1 MAARPILILGA
12 SSLVGGFLL
21 PRLEAAGLPFTA
33 VSRRV
38 GERGPHEGWL
48 QADLATPEG
57 RAALPPAPI
66 VICLA
71 PAWVLP
77 EALETL
83 KANGLKRLIAFSSTS
98 VVTKAASPLESERKV
113 ARDLDRGEAAVRS
126 SGVDWTILRPTLIYA
141 EGQDG
146 NISRLASI
154 IRRFGF
160 IPLSGAASGLRQPV
174 HADDLAFAVLQALA
188 SPATHG
194 RDYDLSGSETLSYRA
209 MVERIFRAL
218 GKRPRIVTV
227 PPFLWRTAFNLAAP
241 LLPGATGEMGTRME
255 RDLVFVNRKATA
267 DFGWKPRGFEPKF

>member
-1 MAARPILILGA
+1 MAHSPILILGA

-33 VSRRV
+33 VSRQ
-38 GERGPHEGWL
+38 PHDCWL

-57 RAALPPAPI
+57 PAALPPAPI

-83 KANGLKRLIAFSSTS
+83 KANGMKRLIAFSSTS
-98 VVTKAASPLESERKV
+98 VVTKAASPIESERKT

-141 EGQDG
+141 EGRDG

-154 IRRFGF
+154 IRRFGM
-160 IPLSGAASGLRQPV
+160 IPLSGRASGLRQPV
-174 HADDLAFAVLQALA
+174 HADDLAFAVLQVLA

-209 MVERIFRAL
+209 MVERIFKAL
-218 GKRPRIVTV
+218 GKRPRIITV
-227 PPFLWRTAFNLAAP
+227 PPALWRAAFSLAAP
-241 LLPGATGEMGTRME
+241 LLPGATGEMGVRME

-267 DFGWKPRGFEPKF
+267 DFGWKPRGFDPKFDAVR